1 MYKHQARITQR
12 RLEILKLMAK
22 GYNNKQIAR
31 KMGLSLCHTK
41 LQKWRLYCYL
51 GDVHTVID
59 AIYMGLQM
67 GLISKDILSEP
78 IREEI
83 YGDDIKQTT
92 QVFSN
97 PERERLKLVYLQDK
111 QTSVRY
117 PEKLFRAV

>member
-41 LQKWRLYCYL
+41 LQKCRLYCYL

-78 IREEI
+78 IKEEI
-83 YGDDIKQTT
+83 Y
-92 QVFSN
+92 S
-97 PERERLKLVYLQDK
+97 E
-111 QTSVRY
+111 
-117 PEKLFRAV
+117 